1 MQGRGYLSHQ
11 VTRTSFLRRTQ
22 LVMAA
27 TSIFGLQSSPLR
39 ASILRRASR
48 ARGDGRNRRR
58 RCGRGPVPGVTVV
71 TEFEATEVRQVSGAL
86 GKASFSITVNLVAA
100 PTCYEPSKTGPLV
113 MVLFGIKSHG

>member
-1 MQGRGYLSHQ
+1 MQGCGYLSHQ

-71 TEFEATEVRQVSGAL
+71 TEFAATEVRE
-86 GKASFSITVNLVAA
+86 ASPEQSEESHSA
-100 PTCYEPSKTGPLV
+100 PPEAEEP
-113 MVLFGIKSHG
+113 